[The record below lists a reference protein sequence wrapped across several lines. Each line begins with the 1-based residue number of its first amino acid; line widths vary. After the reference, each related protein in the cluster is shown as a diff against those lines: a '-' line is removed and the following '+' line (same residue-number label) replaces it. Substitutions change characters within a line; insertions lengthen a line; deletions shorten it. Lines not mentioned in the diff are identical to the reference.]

1 MQQSVSMAKSSKR
14 GQRRRRKPNRAKL
27 ILLTVSAIATVAV
40 VCCERTEVHTAEA
53 ATDIELVVHEAEEVS
68 NAQAVAIYPVP
79 LDEDLQL
86 FIIRSCEARHIDPA
100 VVMAMIEKES
110 SYTASAVGDGGDS
123 LGLMQI
129 QPRWHSERMLEL
141 GCEDLLNPYQN
152 VTVGIDILAT
162 LSETGKPIE
171 WVLMAYNGGVKYAYK
186 KEAAGEVSSYAKEV
200 LQISNRLKE
209 GVQMFYSDNPVA
221 DFEAW
226 DAEQN
231 EKLAQLPVCVD
242 CGEHIQQETAV
253 FLGGEWYCDSCI
265 DAYRRDV
272 DCE

>member
-1 MQQSVSMAKSSKR
+1 M
-14 GQRRRRKPNRAKL
+14 
-27 ILLTVSAIATVAV
+27 LLAVSAIATIVAV
-40 VCCERTEVHTAEA
+40 HNEREKIPVVEA
-53 ATDIELVVHEAEEVS
+53 ATDIPQAVQEEKAEEHTT
-68 NAQAVAIYPVP
+68 AQVAIYPLP

-110 SYTASAVGDGGDS
+110 ACDASAVGDGGDS

-129 QPRWHSERMLEL
+129 QPKWHSERMKEL

-152 VTVGIDILAT
+152 VTVGIDILET
-162 LSETGKPIE
+162 LSVTGKPIE
-171 WVLMAYNGGVKYAYK
+171 WVLMAYNGGTKDAYQ
-186 KEAAGEVSSYAKEV
+186 KEAAGEVSRYAKEV
-200 LQISNRLKE
+200 LRIKNRLEE
-209 GVQMFYSDNPVA
+209 GVQMIYTDDPAA
-221 DFEAW
+221 DFESW

-231 EKLAQLPVCVD
+231 EKLSQLPVCVD

-265 DAYRRDV
+265 DSYRRDV
-272 DCE
+272 IEE

>member
-1 MQQSVSMAKSSKR
+1 MQQGVSCRRSTR
-14 GQRRRRKPNRAKL
+14 QRRRKPNGTKL
-27 ILLTVSAIATVAV
+27 MLLAVSAIATVVAV
-40 VCCERTEVHTAEA
+40 HHGQTKIPVVEA
-53 ATDIELVVHEAEEVS
+53 ATDVPQVVEEKAEKSTAV
-68 NAQAVAIYPVP
+68 QVAIYPVP
-79 LDEDLQL
+79 LDEDLQF

-110 SYTASAVGDGGDS
+110 GYDASAVGDGGNS

-129 QPRWHSERMLEL
+129 QPRWHSERMKEL
-141 GCEDLLNPYQN
+141 GCEDLFDPYQN

-162 LSETGKPIE
+162 LSETGKPVE
-171 WVLMAYNGGVKYAYK
+171 WALMAYNGGTKYAYK
-186 KEAAGEVSSYAKEV
+186 MEANGKVSPYAAEV
-200 LQISNRLKE
+200 LQIKNRLEE
-209 GVQMFYSDNPVA
+209 GVQMIYTDDPAA

-226 DAEQN
+226 DAAQN

-265 DAYRRDV
+265 DSYRRTV
-272 DCE
+272 NEE

>member
-1 MQQSVSMAKSSKR
+1 MQQGVYCGKR
-14 GQRRRRKPNRAKL
+14 TRRKRRKPNRAKL
-27 ILLTVSAIATVAV
+27 MLLAVSGIATVVAV
-40 VCCERTEVHTAEA
+40 HHGQTKIPVVEA
-53 ATDIELVVHEAEEVS
+53 ATDVPQVVEEKAEESTAV
-68 NAQAVAIYPVP
+68 QVAIYPVP

-100 VVMAMIEKES
+100 VVLAMIEKES
-110 SYTASAVGDGGDS
+110 GYDASAVGDSGNS

-129 QPRWHSERMLEL
+129 QPRWHSERMQEL
-141 GCEDLLNPYQN
+141 GCEDLLDPYQN

-162 LSETGKPIE
+162 LSETGKPME
-171 WVLMAYNGGVKYAYK
+171 WALMAYNGGTKYAYR

-200 LQISNRLKE
+200 LQISSRLKE
-209 GVQMFYSDNPVA
+209 GVQMIYTDDPAA

-265 DAYRRDV
+265 DSYRRDV
-272 DCE
+272 VEN